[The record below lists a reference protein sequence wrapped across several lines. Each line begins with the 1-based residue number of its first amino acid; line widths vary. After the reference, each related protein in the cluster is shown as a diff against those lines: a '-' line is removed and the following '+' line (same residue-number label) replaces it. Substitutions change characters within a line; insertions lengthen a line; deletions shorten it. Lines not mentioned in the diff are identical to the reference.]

1 MVALFFPS
9 MWRVGWRCGET
20 VGVKGRHMCIRI
32 WHPGPTA
39 VIWITVVIW
48 IIWVS
53 WSWNEGEEVLVWS
66 AMTVLMCVNV
76 STWKETIHN
85 KLRFWPEW
93 KWESSLLLLVF
104 SLFLLHEI
112 FASQLTEQRISI
124 FPFSPGD
131 NEKEIVFHLSDF
143 QGGIEVNLVASL
155 ISRKSSP

>member
-1 MVALFFPS
+1 
-9 MWRVGWRCGET
+9 MWRVGWRRGET
-20 VGVKGRHMCIRI
+20 VGVKGRHMCKRV
-32 WHPGPTA
+32 WRPGPTA
-39 VIWITVVIW
+39 VIWIAVAIW

-66 AMTVLMCVNV
+66 ALTVLTCVNV
-76 STWKETIHN
+76 STWKETNRN
-85 KLRFWPEW
+85 KLWFWPV
-93 KWESSLLLLVF
+93 KMGNF
-104 SLFLLHEI
+104 AAFPCFFFILLHEI

-143 QGGIEVNLVASL
+143 RGGIEVNLVASL